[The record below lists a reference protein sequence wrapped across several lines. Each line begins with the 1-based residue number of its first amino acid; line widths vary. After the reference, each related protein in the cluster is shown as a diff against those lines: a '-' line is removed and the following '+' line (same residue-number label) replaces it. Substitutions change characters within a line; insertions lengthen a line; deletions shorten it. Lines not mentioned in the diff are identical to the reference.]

1 MLHTNVVNNL
11 QGKIMGDGGGK
22 SIHMENTGLSR
33 HGVTIESLY
42 SVLANYLSDYEA
54 TLGSAIEGLG
64 SGGEANQI
72 DQGRLLNIQAKV
84 QTWGT
89 IVTTAT
95 GIVRAAGDAMKST
108 AQNIR

>member
-1 MLHTNVVNNL
+1 
-11 QGKIMGDGGGK
+11 MGDSGNVKMSG
-22 SIHMENTGLSR
+22 TGLFK

-42 SVLANYLSDYEA
+42 SVLASYLSAYEE

-64 SGGEANQI
+64 SGSEANQI
-72 DQGRLLNIQAKV
+72 DQGRLLSIQAKV